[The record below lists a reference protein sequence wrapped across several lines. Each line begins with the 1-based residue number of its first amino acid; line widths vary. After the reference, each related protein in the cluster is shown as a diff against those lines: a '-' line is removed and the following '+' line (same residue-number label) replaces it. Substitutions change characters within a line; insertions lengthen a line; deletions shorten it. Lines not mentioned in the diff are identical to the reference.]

1 MTIGSDIIAYKFN
14 NKGNKPVPGS
24 DSIIESFS
32 CDPLALK
39 SGHIFINIIAYKSQ
53 LYHNWLLESLGKW
66 KVGSNDVKSGE
77 WWRKRVK
84 VAVRWVVREWW
95 QQIAMLTQPTTSA
108 MNLVILSPGCVLCP
122 HQDDH
127 AQWCWRGA
135 SPLSKRSENFYV
147 DRFPCVPRLAQ
158 MACQPG
164 WVWSGVP
171 TTEIGQRPT
180 LESEIPAGPDDTA
193 IIFRAYFSTSV
204 CLFKLGRFPWHCP
217 LPCLKVSG
225 SEQALDKIACSSI
238 GREGVR
244 VVPQWLSLSAAGPPP
259 TGILG
264 LWPFFGQ
271 LARSTNENLDSHTP
285 YEISQWGAAQK
296 LTRAY
301 SRKRTVATFL
311 EFFF

>member
-1 MTIGSDIIAYKFN
+1 MTIGSDIIGYKFN

-53 LYHNWLLESLGKW
+53 LYHNLLLESLGKW
-66 KVGSNDVKSGE
+66 KFGSNDVKSGE

-84 VAVRWVVREWW
+84 VAVRWVVREWG

-108 MNLVILSPGCVLCP
+108 MNLVILSPGCVLVIKMIMLNN
-122 HQDDH
+122 D
-127 AQWCWRGA
+127 AGEELLLW
-135 SPLSKRSENFYV
+135 SENFEV

-180 LESEIPAGPDDTA
+180 QESEIPAGPDDTA
-193 IIFRAYFSTSV
+193 II
-204 CLFKLGRFPWHCP
+204 LGRISPRQCAS
-217 LPCLKVSG
+217 LNLGDSLGIAPCLVWKSVEVSR
-225 SEQALDKIACSSI
+225 L
-238 GREGVR
+238 
-244 VVPQWLSLSAAGPPP
+244 
-259 TGILG
+259 
-264 LWPFFGQ
+264 
-271 LARSTNENLDSHTP
+271 
-285 YEISQWGAAQK
+285 
-296 LTRAY
+296 
-301 SRKRTVATFL
+301 
-311 EFFF
+311 

>member
-1 MTIGSDIIAYKFN
+1 MKFEKAHFWWSCFGKRIMCMLTQSRIFLAKSCFKQVFFHWREGGGVRAVTLAIQLMLTGKSLMMNLFPLLKNCTVAMTIGSDIIGYKFN

-193 IIFRAYFSTSV
+193 II
-204 CLFKLGRFPWHCP
+204 LGRISPRQCAS
-217 LPCLKVSG
+217 LNLGDSLGIAPCLVWKSVEVSR
-225 SEQALDKIACSSI
+225 L
-238 GREGVR
+238 
-244 VVPQWLSLSAAGPPP
+244 
-259 TGILG
+259 
-264 LWPFFGQ
+264 
-271 LARSTNENLDSHTP
+271 
-285 YEISQWGAAQK
+285 
-296 LTRAY
+296 
-301 SRKRTVATFL
+301 
-311 EFFF
+311 